1 MRTVDFGVRY
11 NVRTE
16 SSLSDISEIMRG
28 ITRRRE
34 EEINKRKNGADN
46 DMFGGS

>member
-1 MRTVDFGVRY
+1 MRTVDFEIRY
-11 NVRTE
+11 NVTE
-16 SSLSDISEIMRG
+16 NALSDISEIMCD

-34 EEINKRKNGADN
+34 EEINKRKNDADN